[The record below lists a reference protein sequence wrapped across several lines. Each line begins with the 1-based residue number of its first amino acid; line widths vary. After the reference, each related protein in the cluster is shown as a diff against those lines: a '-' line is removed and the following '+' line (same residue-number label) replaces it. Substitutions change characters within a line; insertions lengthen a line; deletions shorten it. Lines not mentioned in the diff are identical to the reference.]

1 VPTRRGDDVRVL
13 VQELDGDDAVIMR
26 EAAPDR
32 EVAT

>member
-1 VPTRRGDDVRVL
+1 VL